1 MGLIAGATAVAQLL
15 PALKS
20 TLGRWLEDKDQ
31 VNAIAAEWEQSALSV
46 MRETDAAQI
55 EVNKLDAKS
64 GNLWQS
70 GWRPYAGWGSVTLFL
85 VAHGAPLMAALF
97 GFPEV
102 AATVHKYADPAADT
116 LLMGM
121 LGMTSYRT
129 VERMRGKRT

>member
-20 TLGRWLEDKDQ
+20 TLGRWLDDKDQ
-31 VNAIAAEWEQSALSV
+31 VNAIAAEWEQNALSALQA
-46 MRETDAAQI
+46 TDQAQ
-55 EVNKLDAKS
+55 VSLNLADAKS

-102 AATVHKYADPAADT
+102 AETVHKYADPAADT

-129 VERMRGKRT
+129 VERMRGRPT